1 MDDLIKISINDGG
14 KRMVSARELHK
25 FMGVNTGF
33 VDWMRRMITFG
44 GPDGFKEGVD
54 YEMIL
59 PVKNDQQ
66 VHGGHNRV
74 DYLITLE
81 MAKKLHKFMG
91 V

>member
-1 MDDLIKISINDGG
+1 MDDLIRITINDGG

-25 FMGVNTGF
+25 FMGVKTGF
-33 VDWMRRMITFG
+33 RIWIKRMLTFG
-44 GPDGFKEGVD
+44 GRKGFQEGVD
-54 YEMIL
+54 YEIS
-59 PVKNDQQ
+59 VIKKD
-66 VHGGHNRV
+66 HSGGSNKI